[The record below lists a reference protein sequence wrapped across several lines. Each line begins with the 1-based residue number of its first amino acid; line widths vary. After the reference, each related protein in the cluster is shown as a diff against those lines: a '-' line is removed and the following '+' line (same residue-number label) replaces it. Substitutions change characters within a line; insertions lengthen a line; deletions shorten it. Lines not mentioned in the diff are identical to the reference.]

1 MARPRMTPELAT
13 DNARKAFQLE
23 VKLQRVKLDMSQKE
37 LGEALGISAPQI
49 SELMA
54 NPDKL
59 SIERMRSIISTLGI
73 DPVTVLRFLGF
84 SDRDLKQLAQN
95 LQVDFSTSVLQFRKC
110 Q

>member
-1 MARPRMTPELAT
+1 MARPRMTPELAA
-13 DNARKAFQLE
+13 DNARKAFQKA
-23 VKLQRVKLDMSQKE
+23 VKHQRVEFDMSQKE

-59 SIERMRSIISTLGI
+59 SIERMRSIINALDI
-73 DPVTVLRFLGF
+73 EPLVVLRLLGY
-84 SDRDLKQLAQN
+84 SDRAIKQLSQGDA
-95 LQVDFSTSVLQFRKC
+95 SGSVLQFRKC